1 MIIINSDIGS
11 IFNFN
16 NTISIQISYDCDK
29 YILRNI
35 SNSGL
40 QELAIF
46 SHKNDAI
53 ETLEKIA
60 AYYDRDMKVVHINN
74 KMEDKYATDRT

>member
-1 MIIINSDIGS
+1 MIIMNSNTGS

-16 NTISIQISYDCDK
+16 NTTSIQMSYDNNK
-29 YILRNI
+29 YILYNA
-35 SNSGL
+35 STNGL

-46 SHKNDAI
+46 RHKNDAI